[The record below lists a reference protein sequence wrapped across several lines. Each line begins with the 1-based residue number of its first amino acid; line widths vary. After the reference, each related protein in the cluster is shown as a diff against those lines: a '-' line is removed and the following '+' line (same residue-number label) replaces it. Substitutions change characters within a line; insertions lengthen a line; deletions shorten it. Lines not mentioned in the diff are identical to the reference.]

1 EMVDDHLVAD
11 MGQKYGE
18 TALSIQ
24 QKQADTVDGGPL
36 RFLDDIVPSNILFST
51 IGFCINI
58 PQYENK
64 KDYFLVYRCFILQ
77 FFCIFSAN
85 LG

>member
-1 EMVDDHLVAD
+1 MVINT
-11 MGQKYGE
+11 MK
-18 TALSIQ
+18 
-24 QKQADTVDGGPL
+24 
-36 RFLDDIVPSNILFST
+36 RSNILFSA

>member
-1 EMVDDHLVAD
+1 MAINT
-11 MGQKYGE
+11 MK
-18 TALSIQ
+18 
-24 QKQADTVDGGPL
+24 
-36 RFLDDIVPSNILFST
+36 RSNILFSA

-58 PQYENK
+58 PQYKNK

>member
-1 EMVDDHLVAD
+1 MAINT
-11 MGQKYGE
+11 MK
-18 TALSIQ
+18 
-24 QKQADTVDGGPL
+24 
-36 RFLDDIVPSNILFST
+36 RSNILFSA

-77 FFCIFSAN
+77 FFVFLVQIWDSIHPKTYEYKTT
-85 LG
+85 